1 MEKVKITND
10 QEKQQAIAR
19 ARELSKGSEAIDGQI
34 ENLKSEIEGKKATI
48 LDLQKK
54 ITAANEDIKKLTA
67 QKTQAAKTNAKELAE
82 IKAALADY
90 TIGA

>member
-1 MEKVKITND
+1 MVIVKITND

-34 ENLKSEIEGKKATI
+34 ENLKSEIEGKKAMI

>member
-1 MEKVKITND
+1 M
-10 QEKQQAIAR
+10 
-19 ARELSKGSEAIDGQI
+19 
-34 ENLKSEIEGKKATI
+34 I